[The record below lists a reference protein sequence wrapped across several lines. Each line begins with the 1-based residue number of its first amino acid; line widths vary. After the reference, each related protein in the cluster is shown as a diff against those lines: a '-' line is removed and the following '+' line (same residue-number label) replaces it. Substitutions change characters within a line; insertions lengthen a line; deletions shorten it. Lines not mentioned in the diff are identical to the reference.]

1 MGLSIDREE
10 IMGYS
15 DIRNSSEG
23 KIGMNQKK
31 RWIQIQN
38 SIIEMEEEDTVA
50 LCERALADGC
60 DPQEIITNGLI
71 PAMDQVGKLYEE
83 EEYFLPEVLLCAD
96 AMNAGLEVVKPHLV
110 MADSSEQIKVVL
122 GVVQGDTHDIG
133 KTLVKIMMESAG
145 MEVFDL
151 GRDVAL
157 EQFVEVAIRENAQ
170 VIAMSTLMTT
180 TMMGMKKV
188 VEMLIERGI
197 RDQMMVIIGGG
208 PISEQFAQKIGADH
222 YAKDANETVR
232 LIREKYGVS

>member
-60 DPQEIITNGLI
+60 DPQEIITTGLI

-83 EEYFLPEVLLCAD
+83 EEFFLPEVLLCAD

>member
-1 MGLSIDREE
+1 
-10 IMGYS
+10 MGYS

-197 RDQMMVIIGGG
+197 RD
-208 PISEQFAQKIGADH
+208 
-222 YAKDANETVR
+222 
-232 LIREKYGVS
+232 

>member
-197 RDQMMVIIGGG
+197 LHQD
-208 PISEQFAQKIGADH
+208 PLS
-222 YAKDANETVR
+222 
-232 LIREKYGVS
+232 LSIRNAAICAIHS